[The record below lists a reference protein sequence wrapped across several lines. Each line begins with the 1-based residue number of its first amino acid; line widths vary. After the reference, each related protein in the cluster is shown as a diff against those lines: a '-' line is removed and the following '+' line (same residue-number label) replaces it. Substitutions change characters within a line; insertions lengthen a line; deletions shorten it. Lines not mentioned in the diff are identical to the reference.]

1 MPPPS
6 RQRFRSPRRH
16 MPGTKLPDHA
26 TKSVEDRT
34 FELLRNQ
41 NSTPHLQFYL
51 TDDESDT
58 SESRGLRFNKLD
70 KDDELGHGIS
80 WQVEGEDRFEL
91 IMDGDTATTG
101 WSDFGIWDHSGNDGA
116 GGYVMRISSE
126 ITATVDTGCPKF
138 WFGRAASTPAAENVA
153 FSFYAGDDVDTI
165 QGMRISHYGG
175 VNDNALGLLNRN
187 SSIKTCRFNFN
198 TLWVMGTDILGTNAT
213 DFWFYDNVNNLG
225 RIFIKAESNPLP
237 KIGIGSASPQAA
249 LSVLLDINAAANTI
263 QRVFHSQI
271 ANDPGNRAVNI
282 ETIREAGVAVWNYI
296 WLAAWLGTGS
306 TVGTRVATSSGAR
319 AWGWE
324 CSDNEL
330 NMASAPSGT
339 NQTITRPIRVD
350 FSGGVHRIGFF
361 NVTPQARPAAY
372 TQTFSTASRTMNAY
386 TSDPESGAYTG
397 IDNAQVGT
405 VYATVADLNT
415 LRVAYETLRAMSENV
430 QQVVNSI
437 IDDHQG
443 YGLFQ

>member
-1 MPPPS
+1 VS
-6 RQRFRSPRRH
+6 
-16 MPGTKLPDHA
+16 
-26 TKSVEDRT
+26 
-34 FELLRNQ
+34 
-41 NSTPHLQFYL
+41 
-51 TDDESDT
+51 
-58 SESRGLRFNKLD
+58 
-70 KDDELGHGIS
+70 
-80 WQVEGEDRFEL
+80 
-91 IMDGDTATTG
+91 
-101 WSDFGIWDHSGNDGA
+101 
-116 GGYVMRISSE
+116 
-126 ITATVDTGCPKF
+126 
-138 WFGRAASTPAAENVA
+138 
-153 FSFYAGDDVDTI
+153 
-165 QGMRISHYGG
+165 
-175 VNDNALGLLNRN
+175 
-187 SSIKTCRFNFN
+187 
-198 TLWVMGTDILGTNAT
+198 
-213 DFWFYDNVNNLG
+213 
-225 RIFIKAESNPLP
+225 
-237 KIGIGSASPQAA
+237 
-249 LSVLLDINAAANTI
+249 
-263 QRVFHSQI
+263 
-271 ANDPGNRAVNI
+271 
-282 ETIREAGVAVWNYI
+282 
-296 WLAAWLGTGS
+296 
-306 TVGTRVATSSGAR
+306 TSSGAR

-415 LRVAYETLRAMSENV
+415 LRVAYENLRAMSENV